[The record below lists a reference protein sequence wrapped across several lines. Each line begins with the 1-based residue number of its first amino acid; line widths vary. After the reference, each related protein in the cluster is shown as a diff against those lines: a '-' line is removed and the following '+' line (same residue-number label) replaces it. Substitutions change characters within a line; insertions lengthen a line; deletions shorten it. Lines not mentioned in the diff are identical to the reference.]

1 MKKAKWI
8 AKAKLEE
15 QGMGIVNSLADIVA
29 QLGIVNDTSEIQRAV
44 DDAIS
49 DYNQSQDS
57 GMSMWGDHSI
67 PSSESETQKKNE
79 KITHDDLG
87 DLYTETYTED
97 QIEAARQTGGSYSAK
112 DMIAANKMEDKAHP
126 DPESFPY
133 AKDEYIPLAG
143 EETDPDDPEQ
153 MIDYRSNK
161 AEAEAS
167 EFDYEDYKT
176 NLKTCPNC
184 GSKKINIDAPWST
197 AESYKCRDCGNTWST
212 MNAFDDP
219 TGTAFEDWDE
229 AGYQAK
235 YGGRKLDSHGQPNND
250 FEPQA
255 GKLWKLWTPIR

>member
-1 MKKAKWI
+1 
-8 AKAKLEE
+8 
-15 QGMGIVNSLADIVA
+15 MGRSLNTFKRIRNS
-29 QLGIVNDTSEIQRAV
+29 
-44 DDAIS
+44 
-49 DYNQSQDS
+49 
-57 GMSMWGDHSI
+57 
-67 PSSESETQKKNE
+67 KKNE

-87 DLYTETYTED
+87 DLYTET
-97 QIEAARQTGGSYSAK
+97 K
-112 DMIAANKMEDKAHP
+112 
-126 DPESFPY
+126 
-133 AKDEYIPLAG
+133 
-143 EETDPDDPEQ
+143 
-153 MIDYRSNK
+153 
-161 AEAEAS
+161 AS

-255 GKLWKLWTPIR
+255 GNCGNCGHPYDNHSTVDSICYGGGDGKLGEGPLGGCPCGMSYPFVRKDWNQANQ